1 MITTD
6 FLHRDN
12 YQQYGDWLKQQS
24 PAVLSDCF
32 GMPVDQNFITQLVED
47 VVSRPGK
54 HYFLVA
60 SDGSQWVG
68 VLHMTTQVNARVEF
82 RIIVDQLYQR
92 QGIAGRLMSEAVVW
106 AQNHKYK
113 HLYLSCLSRNQ
124 PIQHLCKKH
133 GLEIRHHDGVVDAEV
148 DLEFAVVP

>member
-12 YQQYGDWLKQQS
+12 YQQYGNWLQQQS
-24 PAVLSDCF
+24 PDMLSDCF
-32 GMPVDQNFITQLVED
+32 GTPVDQHFITQLVEN

-60 SDGSQWVG
+60 SEGSRWVG
-68 VLHMTTQVNARVEF
+68 VLHMTTQLNDWVEF
-82 RIIVDQLYQR
+82 KIIVDQQYQG

-106 AQNHKYK
+106 VQNHKYK
-113 HLYLSCLSRNQ
+113 HLYLHCLSRNQ
-124 PIQHLCKKH
+124 TIQHLCKKH
-133 GLEIRHHDGVVDAEV
+133 GLEIRYHDGVVNAEV
-148 DLEFAVVP
+148 ELELAIVP

>member
-12 YQQYGDWLKQQS
+12 YQQYGNWLRQQS
-24 PAVLSDCF
+24 PNMLSDCF
-32 GMPVDQNFITQLVED
+32 GMPVDSDFITQLVND
-47 VVSRPGK
+47 VVSLPGK

-60 SDGSQWVG
+60 SDGSKWVG
-68 VLHMTTQVNARVEF
+68 VLHMTTQINARVEF
-82 RIIVDQLYQR
+82 RIIVDQRYQG
-92 QGIAGRLMSEAVVW
+92 QGIAGRLMSEAVIW

-113 HLYLSCLSRNQ
+113 HLYLHCLSRNQ

-133 GLEIRHHDGVVDAEV
+133 GLEIRHHNGLVNAEV
-148 DLEFAVVP
+148 ELELAVVP

>member
-12 YQQYGDWLKQQS
+12 YQQYGNWLKQQS
-24 PAVLSDCF
+24 PDMLSDCF
-32 GMPVDQNFITQLVED
+32 GMPVDHGFITQLVDD

-60 SDGSQWVG
+60 FDGSQWVG
-68 VLHMTTQVNARVEF
+68 VLHMTTQFNAQIRF
-82 RIIVDQLYQR
+82 RIIVDQQYQG
-92 QGIAGRLMSEAVVW
+92 QGIAGRLMSEAVTW
-106 AQNHKYK
+106 ARNHRYK
-113 HLYLSCLSRNQ
+113 HLYLSCLSQNQ

-133 GLEIRHHDGVVDAEV
+133 GLEIHHHDGVVDANVE
-148 DLEFAVVP
+148 LVP

>member
-12 YQQYGDWLKQQS
+12 YQQYGNWLKQQS
-24 PAVLSDCF
+24 SDVLSDCF
-32 GMPVDQNFITQLVED
+32 GTLVDHDFITQLVEN
-47 VVSRPGK
+47 VVSLPGK

-60 SDGSQWVG
+60 SDGSQWAG
-68 VLHMTTQVNARVEF
+68 VLHMTTQINARVEF
-82 RIIVDQLYQR
+82 RIIVDPQYQG

-113 HLYLSCLSRNQ
+113 QLYLHCLPHNQ

-133 GLEIRHHDGVVDAEV
+133 GLEIRYHNGVVDAEV
-148 DLEFAVVP
+148 DLDLAVVP

>member
-12 YQQYGDWLKQQS
+12 YQQYGNWLKQQS
-24 PAVLSDCF
+24 SVVLSDCF
-32 GMPVDQNFITQLVED
+32 GTLVDHDFITQLVEN
-47 VVSRPGK
+47 VVSLPGK

-60 SDGSQWVG
+60 SDGSQWAG
-68 VLHMTTQVNARVEF
+68 VLHMTTQINARVEF
-82 RIIVDQLYQR
+82 RIIVDQQYQG

-113 HLYLSCLSRNQ
+113 QLYLHCLPHNQ

-133 GLEIRHHDGVVDAEV
+133 GLEIRYHNGVVDAEV
-148 DLEFAVVP
+148 DLDLAVVP

>member
-12 YQQYGDWLKQQS
+12 YQQYGNWLRQQS
-24 PAVLSDCF
+24 PNMLSDCF
-32 GMPVDQNFITQLVED
+32 GMPVDSEFITQLVED
-47 VVSRPGK
+47 VVSLPGK

-68 VLHMTTQVNARVEF
+68 VLHMTTQINAQVQF
-82 RIIVDQLYQR
+82 RIIVDPQYQG
-92 QGIAGRLMSEAVVW
+92 QGIAGRLMSEAVTW
-106 AQNHKYK
+106 ARNHKYK
-113 HLYLSCLSRNQ
+113 HLYLHCLSQNQ

-133 GLEIRHHDGVVDAEV
+133 GLEIRYHDGVVDAEV
-148 DLEFAVVP
+148 ELELAVVP

>member
-12 YQQYGDWLKQQS
+12 YQQYGNWLQQQS
-24 PAVLSDCF
+24 PDMLSDCF
-32 GMPVDQNFITQLVED
+32 GMPVDPEFITQLVDD

-60 SDGSQWVG
+60 SDVSKWVG
-68 VLHMTTQVNARVEF
+68 VLHMTTQFNDRVQF
-82 RIIVDQLYQR
+82 RIIVNQQYQG
-92 QGIAGRLMSEAVVW
+92 QGIAGRLMSEAVTW
-106 AQNHKYK
+106 ARNHKYK
-113 HLYLSCLSRNQ
+113 QLYLSCLSQNQ

-133 GLEIRHHDGVVDAEV
+133 GLEIHHHNGVVDANVE
-148 DLEFAVVP
+148 LVP